1 MKIQDVDNGQ
11 AFDFGK
17 TSSAYAKYRNIYPR
31 ELYEKLRAL
40 GVAADGTSWLDLGTG
55 TGILPENLYNLNAII
70 YGADISEQQI
80 AFAKQNAEKQQHN
93 INFIVSPAEKTGL
106 PDSSFDSI
114 TAAQCFF
121 YFDKEKMRSEI
132 KRMIKPGGKFIKIFM
147 TWDNND
153 PLASESQKLVF
164 EMNKN
169 WESAKTALTD
179 INDDLFPGRV
189 TEKFCVDIPFTRE
202 SWHGRMCACRG
213 TLASMDDCT
222 FAEWEKAHI
231 EMLETFPQEFTVRHI
246 VFISYF
252 IL

>member
-1 MKIQDVDNGQ
+1 MDIDSIDKGKE
-11 AFDFGK
+11 FDFGK
-17 TSSAYAKYRNIYPR
+17 TSSAYAKYRDIYPR

-40 GVAADGTSWLDLGTG
+40 GVAADSTSWLDLGTG
-55 TGILPENLYNLNAII
+55 TGILPENLYNPNADI

-80 AFAKQNAEKQQHN
+80 AFAKQNAEMNNHN
-93 INFIVSPAEKTGL
+93 IKYVVSPAENTGF
-106 PDSSFDSI
+106 PDCGFDCI

-147 TWDNND
+147 TWENND
-153 PLASESQKLVF
+153 SVASASQNLVI

-189 TEKFCVDIPFTRE
+189 TEKFYADIPFTRE

-213 TLASMDDCT
+213 TLASMDEYT
-222 FAEWEKAHI
+222 FAKWEKAH
-231 EMLETFPQEFTVRHI
+231 LELLESFPQKFIVRHI
-246 VFISYF
+246 IYISYF